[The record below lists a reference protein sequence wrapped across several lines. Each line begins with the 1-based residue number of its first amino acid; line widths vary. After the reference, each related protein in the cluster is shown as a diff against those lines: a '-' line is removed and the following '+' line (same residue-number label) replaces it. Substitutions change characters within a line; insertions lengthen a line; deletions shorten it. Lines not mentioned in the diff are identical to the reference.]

1 MVRSGNAGRR
11 IRLIELTTSKFNY
24 RRPSLQAARAG
35 CGAAATLRKCRT
47 TIAEESPMPAA
58 VPRSA
63 RVPTRE
69 RILDEVERLIAV
81 KGVYGFTLKDI
92 AEPLRVKVPAIY
104 KHYTSRDDV
113 LVEVSRR
120 FIALLAQQFRPDAGL
135 APHAAMRQALD
146 AFVDFKMAHPAYV
159 RLALI
164 DFATPGGG
172 MEYVKLAAGGS
183 FRENFRGGPLAAM
196 HTRLRRLLGAGERAG
211 DFRKLDPSDLY
222 GVVKSALLIRL
233 VFPDDE
239 LLVRPPTR
247 AEVGAVQEWL
257 WDVALGQLAPRRA
270 GAGTGRRRRPR
281 PHSKR

>member
-1 MVRSGNAGRR
+1 
-11 IRLIELTTSKFNY
+11 
-24 RRPSLQAARAG
+24 
-35 CGAAATLRKCRT
+35 
-47 TIAEESPMPAA
+47 MPAA
-58 VPRSA
+58 AAPRSA

-81 KGVYGFTLKDI
+81 KGVYGFTLKDV
-92 AEPLRVKVPAIY
+92 AEPLRVQVPAIY

-120 FIALLAQQFRPDAGL
+120 FIALLAQQFRPEPAL
-135 APHAAMRQALD
+135 APPAAMRRALD

-183 FRENFRGGPLAAM
+183 FRENFSGGPLAAM
-196 HTRLRRLLGAGERAG
+196 HTRLRRLLRAG
-211 DFRKLDPSDLY
+211 LRSGEFRAVDPSDFY

-247 AEVGAVQEWL
+247 AEVGAVQRWL
-257 WDVALGQLAPRRA
+257 WDVALGYLAPRTPLPGSRP
-270 GAGTGRRRRPR
+270 RRRTRARP
-281 PHSKR
+281 K